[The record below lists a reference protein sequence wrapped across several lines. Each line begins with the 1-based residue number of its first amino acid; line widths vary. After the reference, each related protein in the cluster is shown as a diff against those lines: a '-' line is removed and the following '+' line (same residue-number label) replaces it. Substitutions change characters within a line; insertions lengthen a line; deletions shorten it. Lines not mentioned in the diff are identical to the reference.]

1 MTQEDARMAKI
12 YEYNAEAKRNLDR
25 LQSGNIVNDF
35 RTKPTQLDQEHQA
48 YSQMLEQIAN
58 ELNSY
63 FAEVGGAVKFKD
75 RDLIIDGNY
84 DSNCKSKAI
93 MSLGA
98 SLYYHYSFQISKT
111 DGAVRFNNQKEL
123 KLTSTQDIADL
134 LNSSELQSLLASI
147 YSLFER
153 NHKKHG

>member
-1 MTQEDARMAKI
+1 MTPEDAGMAKI

-35 RTKPTQLDQEHQA
+35 RPKPNTEHQA

-75 RDLIIDGNY
+75 RDLIIEGNY

-98 SLYYHYSFQISKT
+98 SLYYHYSFQTSKT
-111 DGAVRFNNQKEL
+111 DGTVRFNNQKEL
-123 KLTSTQDIADL
+123 KLKSTQDIADL

-153 NHKKHG
+153 NHKK